1 MADNRYLT
9 TREAAEY
16 LRKGEAAMRAH
27 ANASDPDLF
36 IPTIQEGRK
45 IIFDRHDLDA
55 YMEKRKTR

>member
-27 ANASDPDLF
+27 ANATDPDLF
-36 IPTIQEGRK
+36 IPAIQEGRK